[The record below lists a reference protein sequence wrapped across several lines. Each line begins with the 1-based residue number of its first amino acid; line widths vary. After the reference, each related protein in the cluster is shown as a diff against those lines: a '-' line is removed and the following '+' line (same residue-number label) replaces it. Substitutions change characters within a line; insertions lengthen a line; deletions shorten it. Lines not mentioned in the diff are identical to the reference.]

1 MHDPVQL
8 LRETLRSIRD
18 AVVVTDGSGR
28 VQTINASAESMTG
41 WQEAEALGQPVE
53 TVVNLRQYGSDCALR
68 SPVYAALESRSKI
81 ESGGPSLL
89 VARDGRRLGVHT
101 QATPLAKDSGAT
113 DGCLLIFYDASEALR
128 MAERIS
134 YLGQHDPLT
143 GLPNR
148 ILLVDRL
155 EQALRL
161 SDRTRESLAVAFLD
175 LDHFHEVNEAYGHAT
190 GDQLLKE
197 VGYRISDALRES
209 DTVCRLGADEFVLL
223 LQGLKAN
230 ENVQALAD
238 KLLSEIAR
246 AFELGE
252 HSVQTACSI
261 GISMYPRNASD
272 AETLMRLADGAM
284 HLAKQTGRGRC
295 VFAVSEAALSGD
307 IDDDVAEASTDLR

>member
-28 VQTINASAESMTG
+28 VQMINASAESMTG

-53 TVVNLRQYGSDCALR
+53 TVVNLRQYGSDSPLP
-68 SPVYAALESRSKI
+68 SPVYTALESRSKI

-101 QATPLAKDSGAT
+101 QAVPLAT

-175 LDHFHEVNEAYGHAT
+175 LDHFHEVNETYGHAM

-230 ENVQALAD
+230 ENVRALAD

-246 AFELGE
+246 PFELGE
-252 HSVQTACSI
+252 HSVHTACSI

>member
-1 MHDPVQL
+1 MHDPGQL

-18 AVVVTDGSGR
+18 AVVVTDGFGR

-41 WQEAEALGQPVE
+41 WAQAEALGQRVE
-53 TVVNLRQYGSDCALR
+53 AVVNLREYGSDSPLP
-68 SPVYAALESRSKI
+68 SPVYMALKSCSKI

-89 VARDGRRLGVHT
+89 VARDGRRLGVRT
-101 QATPLAKDSGAT
+101 QATPLATDDGVA

-161 SDRTRESLAVAFLD
+161 SDRTRESLAVVFLD
-175 LDHFHEVNEAYGHAT
+175 LDHFHEVNEAYGHAM

-238 KLLSEIAR
+238 KLLSGIASP
-246 AFELGE
+246 FELGDY
-252 HSVQTACSI
+252 SVQTACSI
-261 GISMYPRNASD
+261 GVSLYPRNASD

-284 HLAKQTGRGRC
+284 HQAKQTGRGRC
-295 VFAVSEAALSGD
+295 IFAVSEAALNGG
-307 IDDDVAEASTDLR
+307 IDEDVTEASTDLL